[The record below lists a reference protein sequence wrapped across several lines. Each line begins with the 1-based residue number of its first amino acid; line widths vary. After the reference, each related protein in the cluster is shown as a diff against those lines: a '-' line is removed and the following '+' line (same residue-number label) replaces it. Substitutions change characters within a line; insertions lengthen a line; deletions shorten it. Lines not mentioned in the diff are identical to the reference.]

1 MGGVSKDA
9 AGNTMNW
16 LATYLPGLDPETSAA
31 LLSGAAVMLVLYA
44 VWSSFVVRDPMAG
57 RAKALMKHRHALQ
70 AGLAA
75 TKKNRA
81 RAMLGNGGLV
91 RRIVERLNLLR
102 SNHAERVQLTLTRAG
117 WRSRDHIVL
126 YLFIKTVLPFC
137 LGTLAVVFLFLLP
150 LVNLDLQ
157 VRALIALALTVLGA
171 YLPDIYIRNAQ
182 AKRQLALSKGLPD
195 ALDLLVICA
204 EAGLSLDAALK
215 RVSDEMGKA
224 SPEIADEFQMT
235 AIELSYL
242 PDRRQA
248 LENLNKRTEL
258 AAIRGVVN
266 TLTQTEKYG
275 TPLAQSLRVL
285 AAEFRNE
292 RMMKAEEKAAKLPAT
307 LTVPLILFIM
317 PSLFVVL
324 IGPAVL
330 STLDNLIR
338 M

>member
-1 MGGVSKDA
+1 
-9 AGNTMNW
+9 MNW
-16 LATYLPGLDPETSAA
+16 ISNILPGLAPEMQAA
-31 LLSGAAVMLVLYA
+31 IFSGAAVMIVLY
-44 VWSSFVVRDPMAG
+44 VVGSSLLVRDPMAS
-57 RAKALMKHRHALQ
+57 RARSLMKHRRALQ
-70 AGLAA
+70 AGLAV

-81 RAMLGNGGLV
+81 RAMLESGGWM

-102 SNHAERVQLTLTRAG
+102 SKHAERVQLSLARAG
-117 WRSRDHIVL
+117 WRSRDHVVL
-126 YLFIKTVLPFC
+126 YLFAKTVLPFC
-137 LGTLAVVFLFLLP
+137 VGILAMVVLFVVP
-150 LVNLDLQ
+150 VFDLDFNM
-157 VRALIALALTVLGA
+157 RALIALGLTVVGA
-171 YLPDIYIRNAQ
+171 YLPDIAIRNQQ
-182 AKRQLALSKGLPD
+182 AKRKLALTKGLPD

-215 RVSDEMGKA
+215 RVADEMAKGA
-224 SPEIADEFQMT
+224 PEMADEFLMT

-248 LENLNKRTEL
+248 LENLNRRTDL
-258 AAIRGVVN
+258 APIRGVVN

-285 AAEFRNE
+285 SAEFRNE

-307 LTVPLILFIM
+307 LTVPLILFIL

-324 IGPAVL
+324 LGPAVL
-330 STLDNLIR
+330 STLDNLIN